1 MLLLG
6 SLNLICVLLLLIIHV
21 TCCLLQV
28 YDFGKDKRQ
37 DFMLMN
43 TGNSLSSILPKVLEL

>member
-1 MLLLG
+1 MLLG

-28 YDFGKDKRQ
+28 YDFGKDRHQ
-37 DFMLMN
+37 DLMLTN